1 MPRSKKY
8 EVESDSDSE
17 SSMSCSP
24 SGKGIKSIA
33 KKATKEYGKVL
44 KHLTSHI
51 ADVKEPVDPK
61 DFKQAK
67 EMINNIKEV
76 KGGRVIPKYSNELV
90 GPSISGLGILDTLTV
105 KDLEHLDKIIKD
117 FTIKKRDEV
126 RKLKGIKEGT
136 IKRVKK
142 EVEALKEAKP
152 DKRFTRKGTG
162 IPKKGSEEAKE
173 FMAKLRS
180 MRKSKN

>member
-24 SGKGIKSIA
+24 SGKGIKNIA

-76 KGGRVIPKYSNELV
+76 KGGRIIPKSDVIV
-90 GPSISGLGILDTLTV
+90 GPSISMGKGLLDNLTV
-105 KDLEHLDKIIKD
+105 KDLEHLDKIIKE
-117 FTIKKRDEV
+117 FSIKKKDEV

-162 IPKKGSEEAKE
+162 LPKKGSEEAKE

-180 MRKSKN
+180 MRKSKK

>member
-1 MPRSKKY
+1 MPRKLKY
-8 EVESDSDSE
+8 EIESDSDSE
-17 SSMSCSP
+17 SSMSSIP
-24 SGKGIKSIA
+24 SGKGIKNIA

-76 KGGRVIPKYSNELV
+76 KGGRVIPKYKNELV
-90 GPSISGLGILDTLTV
+90 GPSVGAGLLDTLTV
-105 KDLEHLDKIIKD
+105 ADLEHLDKIIKE
-117 FTIKKRDEV
+117 FSIKKRDEE
-126 RKLKGIKEGT
+126 RKLLGIKEGT
-136 IKRVKK
+136 LKRVKSEVKKAK
-142 EVEALKEAKP
+142 ESKA
-152 DKRFTRKGTG
+152 DKRFTKGSG
-162 IPKKGSEEAKE
+162 LPKKGSEEAKE

-180 MRKSKN
+180 MRKSKK